1 MAGTIAA
8 LPSAINKDTLAT
20 YEKQSRVE
28 LQAESGANTKG
39 LQAMSDMKKRLE
51 AFRESKKKKSKAKRS
66 DSPEII
72 EVNNSGQAWAAK
84 GKEHQEEKEM
94 EPLILLRKYAT
105 LGKKVVERGT
115 NLDFNGVF
123 HPKSVRT
130 PLKSGK
136 VGEVAEF
143 YTLGVL
149 SYFITNL
156 NMDHPEY
163 VRKCINAKLKAVRG
177 PDRMNIQDYLTG
189 QKNYVINLENLS
201 HRELNPEMFGG
212 EAFAPEKLRKGSEV
226 RSITGEVVA
235 VGRTEAELKLDRWK
249 EKNLPGA
256 EEQLSGS
263 SRSRT
268 RSPGRRRR
276 SRSRSQS
283 RRKRSRSRSQGRRKR
298 SRSRSPTDPRSRI
311 PPPPPSL
318 SQAGAKRSR
327 FDQGPRNGDQS
338 SENQG
343 WNGQVGQREPRFDQ
357 QGSRADQMG
366 GFDQRQGNGFDQR
379 GPGSAFDQRGPSG
392 FDQRENIAFDQRVN
406 TGFDQRHNGGFDQ
419 RSSSGFNQQE
429 GGFDQRQGGGMGFDQ
444 RQNRGFDQRSGGGD
458 SFDQRQD
465 VHGAFDQRAPNAM
478 MGFDQRSGTFGQQHN
493 SGGFDQRN
501 PTMASFG
508 RGPSG
513 DGGEYGGGDCY
524 EEDFEYDS
532 GRRNSVDNGASQ
544 QGQFQGPGPGT
555 SRFSPWV
562 GDPNNQDGN
571 PAFVIGGGGGP
582 GGRRLGAMFGKQ
594 QP

>member
-1 MAGTIAA
+1 
-8 LPSAINKDTLAT
+8 
-20 YEKQSRVE
+20 
-28 LQAESGANTKG
+28 
-39 LQAMSDMKKRLE
+39 MSDMKKRLE
-51 AFRESKKKKSKAKRS
+51 VFRESKKKKSKASKRS

-94 EPLILLRKYAT
+94 EPLVLLRKYAT

-115 NLDFNGVF
+115 NLDFNGIF

-149 SYFITNL
+149 SYFTTNL

-189 QKNYVINLENLS
+189 QKNYVINLENLT

-212 EAFAPEKLRKGSEV
+212 EAFAPERLRQGSQV

-249 EKNLPGA
+249 EKNLPGGATAA
-256 EEQLSGS
+256 EEQKSSS

-283 RRKRSRSRSQGRRKR
+283 RRKRSRTK
-298 SRSRSPTDPRSRI
+298 SPSEYQQRGQILLDPRSRI

-318 SQAGAKRSR
+318 SQAGTKRSR
-327 FDQGPRNGDQS
+327 FDQGPLN
-338 SENQG
+338 
-343 WNGQVGQREPRFDQ
+343 
-357 QGSRADQMG
+357 AD
-366 GFDQRQGNGFDQR
+366 
-379 GPGSAFDQRGPSG
+379 
-392 FDQRENIAFDQRVN
+392 
-406 TGFDQRHNGGFDQ
+406 
-419 RSSSGFNQQE
+419 
-429 GGFDQRQGGGMGFDQ
+429 
-444 RQNRGFDQRSGGGD
+444 
-458 SFDQRQD
+458 
-465 VHGAFDQRAPNAM
+465 
-478 MGFDQRSGTFGQQHN
+478 
-493 SGGFDQRN
+493 
-501 PTMASFG
+501 
-508 RGPSG
+508 
-513 DGGEYGGGDCY
+513 
-524 EEDFEYDS
+524 
-532 GRRNSVDNGASQ
+532 
-544 QGQFQGPGPGT
+544 
-555 SRFSPWV
+555 
-562 GDPNNQDGN
+562 
-571 PAFVIGGGGGP
+571 
-582 GGRRLGAMFGKQ
+582 
-594 QP
+594 